1 MDNQQELDLFKTLG
15 RIEAKIH
22 NLCGK
27 DADQKQDIKD
37 LSDKM
42 DAGFK
47 TLPCNS
53 QYEHFEKNIKKKID
67 LKLFFAMIGL
77 FVMIIG
83 GSYIYAQTI
92 NNDLKLHQLNNE
104 IHCTEGCK

>member
-1 MDNQQELDLFKTLG
+1 MDNQQELDLFKSLG

-27 DADQKQDIKD
+27 DQDQKQDIKD
-37 LSDKM
+37 LSNKM
-42 DAGFK
+42 EKGFK
-47 TLPCNS
+47 ALPCVNQNES
-53 QYEHFEKNIKKKID
+53 FQKDLKKKID

-77 FVMIIG
+77 FVMIMG

-92 NNDLKLHQLNNE
+92 NNDLKIHQLDNE